1 MNREPFTVN
10 LSSDLLKRVRQIQ
23 IRARKPVA
31 ELLAGE
37 FRSVFRG
44 TGVEFDELREY
55 VPGDDVRA
63 IDWNVTARM
72 GRPFVKKYM
81 EERELTIML
90 LVDLSGSMSF
100 GTGHSLK
107 RERAA
112 ELAALLAFS
121 ASQNRDK
128 VGLISFTDRVEQFI
142 PPKKG
147 TRHVLRLIRE
157 LLYFRPEGRGTD
169 IAGALRYLNLVQHRK
184 AVVFVISDFFG
195 EGFRHDLRLSAR
207 RHDLI
212 TVLLRDEKEAALP
225 SLGVVL
231 FTDPETGTQVVVDT
245 ALQEARSR
253 LASQAAESAAWLARE
268 TATSGADL
276 LEIGSS
282 EDYVTKLH
290 RFFRRRERVR

>member
-1 MNREPFTVN
+1 MLP
-10 LSSDLLKRVRQIQ
+10 SDLLRRVRRLQIK
-23 IRARKPVA
+23 ARKPVA

-55 VPGDDVRA
+55 VPGDDIRA

-72 GRPFVKKYM
+72 GRPFVKRYM
-81 EERELTIML
+81 EERELTVML

-100 GTGHSLK
+100 GTGDSLK

-121 ASQNRDK
+121 AAQNRDK

-157 LLYFRPEGRGTD
+157 LLYFRPQGSGTD

-195 EGFRHDLRLSAR
+195 ADYRHDLRLSAK

-225 SLGVVL
+225 SLGLVV
-231 FTDPETGTQVVVDT
+231 FTDPETGEQVVVDT
-245 ALQEARSR
+245 TIHGARQR
-253 LASQAAESAAWLARE
+253 LAAQATESVAWLARE
-268 TATSGADL
+268 TAAAGADL

-290 RFFRRRERVR
+290 RFFRSRERAR

>member
-1 MNREPFTVN
+1 M
-10 LSSDLLKRVRQIQ
+10 
-23 IRARKPVA
+23 A

-55 VPGDDVRA
+55 VPGDDIRA
-63 IDWNVTARM
+63 IDWHVTARM
-72 GRPFVKKYM
+72 GRPFVKKYT
-81 EERELTIML
+81 EERELTVML
-90 LVDLSGSMSF
+90 VVDLSGSMSF
-100 GTGHSLK
+100 GTGSSLK

-157 LLYFRPEGRGTD
+157 LLYFTPQGRRTD

-195 EGFRHDLRLSAR
+195 TDYRHALRLSAK

-212 TVLLRDEKEAALP
+212 TILLRDEKEAALP
-225 SLGVVL
+225 SVGVVVV
-231 FTDPETGTQVVVDT
+231 TDPETGETIAVDT
-245 ALQEARSR
+245 SLRASRQHVAGEASRSAQWLSR
-253 LASQAAESAAWLARE
+253 EATAA
-268 TATSGADL
+268 GADL
-276 LEIGSS
+276 LAIGSS
-282 EDYVTKLH
+282 EDYVGTLH
-290 RFFRRRERVR
+290 RFFRRRERAR

>member
-1 MNREPFTVN
+1 MVPSEVIR
-10 LSSDLLKRVRQIQ
+10 KVRQIQ

-55 VPGDDVRA
+55 VPGDDIRA

-81 EERELTIML
+81 EERELTVML

-121 ASQNRDK
+121 AAQNRDK
-128 VGLISFTDRVEQFI
+128 VGMISFTDRVEQFI

-157 LLYFRPEGRGTD
+157 LLYFTPRGSGTD
-169 IAGALRYLNLVQHRK
+169 IAEALRYLNLVQHRK

-212 TVLLRDEKEAALP
+212 AVLLRDEREGALP
-225 SLGVVL
+225 PLGLVV
-231 FTDPETGTQVVVDT
+231 FTDPETGELVAIDT
-245 ALQEARSR
+245 SLRGVRER
-253 LASQAAESAAWLARE
+253 LAARTTESADWLTRE
-268 TATSGADL
+268 TAAAGADL
-276 LEIGSS
+276 LAIGSS

-290 RFFRRRERVR
+290 RFFRRRERAR